1 MKRFGEFI
9 LKNQILLII
18 AILAITAL
26 FSLHLPD
33 LRLRDDETTWFPKGD
48 PTLELYNAFEETFTS
63 PEFALVA
70 YQSDNPFE
78 KREMDY
84 LSYLSEELEKVPY
97 VDKVLS
103 LTTVDD
109 IVGTEEGL
117 EVKPLI
123 ETEGGLA
130 ALKQRIERNPFIKG
144 NLISSEGKTLGL
156 ILEILREGDK
166 PDSEISEEFTSRI
179 KEVLSK
185 EHKATGRRF
194 YLGGVSITDAEVNMM
209 VESDIQRFFP
219 ITLLLT
225 ALILLVVF
233 KNPACIFFPLLAVL
247 LSLEWTLGLKGML
260 NSPITPISTTL
271 FALITV
277 IGIANSV
284 HLISHYRIELPRL
297 KDRRRALLETYERAG
312 RPCLFTSLTTAVG
325 FGSLLTSPIPSI
337 RNLGLFAG
345 FGIMCAFILSMIL
358 VPLGLRLTQIRNP
371 GSNTMD
377 FMGRMLAWI
386 GRFNLKN
393 IRGILILSLSV
404 ILVMGIGIPRIHM
417 EGTMLEYFKKKSRLR
432 KETEFLDQK
441 LAGTSSVE
449 VIIHADPDAFKEPTV
464 LKKIEGLQRTIESHP
479 KVSVSYSLVDYLKL
493 INRALNNED
502 QTYFRIPE
510 TRGAV
515 AQSLLLYESSG
526 GTNIEDYVT
535 VDYDMAR
542 ISIRT
547 KQMRKGE
554 REELIERIKRYVD
567 QNLGDYKVD
576 ITGWDSLVHKV
587 TRRIVLTQI
596 QSLGLALGV
605 ILGLMLLLFGLRG
618 GVISIVPNI
627 LPIVF
632 VLGLMGHAGF
642 DLNIATAIITSI
654 AMGIVVDD
662 TIHYFSHFRHEFKLT
677 RDRKQAM
684 LNALQKVGRAMC
696 FTTLILV
703 LGFTVFL
710 LSETSI
716 LADYGVLSSI
726 AVITALLGDLFLGPV
741 LLTRLKVF

>member
-1 MKRFGEFI
+1 MRKFGELI
-9 LKNQILLII
+9 LKNQVILIV
-18 AILAITAL
+18 AIVVITVL
-26 FSLHLPD
+26 FSLRLPN
-33 LRLRDDETTWFPKGD
+33 LTLQDDETTWFPKGD
-48 PTLELYNAFEETFTS
+48 PTLEVYNTFEETFTS

-78 KREMDY
+78 EAELDY
-84 LSYLSEELEKVPY
+84 LAHLSEELEKVPY
-97 VDKVLS
+97 VDEVIS
-103 LTTVDD
+103 LTTVED

-123 ETEGGLA
+123 ETEGGPT

-144 NLISSEGKTLGL
+144 NLISEDGKTLGI
-156 ILEILREGDK
+156 ILKIVREGDK

-179 KEVLSK
+179 KEILSK

-209 VESDIQRFFP
+209 VESDIRKFFP
-219 ITLLLT
+219 IALLLT
-225 ALILLVVF
+225 ALVLLVIF
-233 KNPACIFFPLLAVL
+233 RDLSCIFFPLLAVL
-247 LSLEWTLGLKGML
+247 LSLGWTLGLKGML

-297 KDRRRALLETYERAG
+297 EDRRKALLETYERAG

-325 FGSLLTSPIPSI
+325 FGSLVTSPIPSI

-358 VPLGLRLTQIRNP
+358 VPLGLRLTHIRTPDSINFI
-371 GSNTMD
+371 GK
-377 FMGRMLAWI
+377 MLGWI

-393 IRGILILSLSV
+393 TRGILILSSSV
-404 ILVMGIGIPRIHM
+404 ILIMGIGIPRIHM
-417 EGTMLEYFKKKSRLR
+417 EGAMLEYFKKKSRLR
-432 KETEFLDQK
+432 KETEFLDQR

-449 VIIHADPDAFKEPTV
+449 VIIHGDPDTFKEPTI
-464 LKKIEGLQRTIESHP
+464 LKKIEGLQRTIENHP
-479 KVSVSYSLVDYLKL
+479 KVSTSYSVVDYLKL
-493 INRALNNED
+493 INRALNNDD
-502 QTYFRIPE
+502 QKYFRIPE
-510 TRGAV
+510 TREAV

-526 GTNIEDYVT
+526 GADIEDYVT

-547 KQMRKGE
+547 RQMGKEE

-567 QNLGDYKVD
+567 QNLRGYKVD
-576 ITGWDSLVHKV
+576 ITGWDTLVHKV
-587 TRRIVLTQI
+587 TGRIVLTQI
-596 QSLGLALGV
+596 HSLGLALVV
-605 ILGLMLLLFGLRG
+605 ILGLMILLFGLKG
-618 GVISIVPNI
+618 GLVSILPNI

-642 DLNIATAIITSI
+642 DLNIATAIIASI

-662 TIHYFSHFRHEFKLT
+662 TIHYFSHFRDEFKLT
-677 RDRKQAM
+677 GDRKQAM
-684 LNALQKVGRAMC
+684 LNALQKVGKAMC
-696 FTTLILV
+696 FTTLILAV
-703 LGFTVFL
+703 GFAVFL

-716 LADYGVLSSI
+716 LVDYGILSGI

-741 LLTRLKVF
+741 LLTRLRVF